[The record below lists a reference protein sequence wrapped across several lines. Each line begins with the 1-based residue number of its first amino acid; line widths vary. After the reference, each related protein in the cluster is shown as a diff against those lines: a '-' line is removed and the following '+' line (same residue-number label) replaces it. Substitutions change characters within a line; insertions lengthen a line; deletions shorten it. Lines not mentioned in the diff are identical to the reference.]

1 MEVNMRISAKGRYA
15 LAATTSMAQSYNKD
29 EYITLISIS
38 EKLDISKIYLEQVFS
53 LLKRGNI
60 VTSVKGSQGGYQLA
74 RIPHQIT
81 AYDVLSAVETSLF
94 ETTEETLSQKVPEL
108 EAAMRETIYDSL
120 DQSMKITLQKISLYD
135 LVLQTEKNRSDQG
148 LMFFI

>member
-1 MEVNMRISAKGRYA
+1 MRISAKGRYA
-15 LAATTSMAQSYNKD
+15 LAATTSMAQKYNKD

-60 VTSVKGSQGGYQLA
+60 VTSIKGSQGGYQLSKA
-74 RIPHQIT
+74 PHQIT

-94 ETTEETLSQKVPEL
+94 ETTEETLSKNVPEL
-108 EAAMRETIYDSL
+108 ESALRSTIYDSL
-120 DQSMKITLQKISLYD
+120 DHSMKRTLQGISLYD
-135 LVLQTEKNRSDQG
+135 LVLETEKYRSDQG